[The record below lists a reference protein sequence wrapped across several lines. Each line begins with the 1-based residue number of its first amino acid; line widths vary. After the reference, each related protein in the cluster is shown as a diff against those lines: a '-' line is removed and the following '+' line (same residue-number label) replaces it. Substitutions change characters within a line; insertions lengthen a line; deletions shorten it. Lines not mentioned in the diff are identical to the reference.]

1 MKTEFRQNAVSI
13 KRSFDKSGEAT
24 MDKEDAI
31 EVMSHLA
38 VKLADSVAIED
49 MVSAYAEFLAHINTS
64 VTEEDFAFLAT
75 IGAMIYQKG
84 FREYDSG
91 VQTNQLMARLRQTA

>member
-1 MKTEFRQNAVSI
+1 
-13 KRSFDKSGEAT
+13 

-31 EVMSHLA
+31 GVMSHLA
-38 VKLADSVAIED
+38 VKLGDSVAIED
-49 MVSAYAEFLAHINTS
+49 MVSAYAEFLAHIKS
-64 VTEEDFAFLAT
+64 SMTEEDFAFLAT

-91 VQTNQLMARLRQTA
+91 VQTDLLMTRLRQAA

>member
-1 MKTEFRQNAVSI
+1 
-13 KRSFDKSGEAT
+13 

-31 EVMSHLA
+31 AVMSHLA
-38 VKLADSVAIED
+38 GKLQDSILIED
-49 MVSAYAEFLAHINTS
+49 MVSAYAEFLAHIKSS

-91 VQTNQLMARLRQTA
+91 VQTDLLMARLRQVA

>member
-1 MKTEFRQNAVSI
+1 
-13 KRSFDKSGEAT
+13 
-24 MDKEDAI
+24 
-31 EVMSHLA
+31 
-38 VKLADSVAIED
+38 
-49 MVSAYAEFLAHINTS
+49 MVSAYAEFLAHIKSS

-91 VQTNQLMARLRQTA
+91 VQTDLLMARLRQVA

>member
-1 MKTEFRQNAVSI
+1 
-13 KRSFDKSGEAT
+13 

-38 VKLADSVAIED
+38 DKLQDSLAIED
-49 MVSAYAEFLAHINTS
+49 MVSAYAEFLAHIKAS

-75 IGAMIYQKG
+75 VGAMIYQKG

-91 VQTNQLMARLRQTA
+91 VQTDLLMARLRQIA

>member
-1 MKTEFRQNAVSI
+1 
-13 KRSFDKSGEAT
+13 
-24 MDKEDAI
+24 MDKDEAI

-38 VKLADSVAIED
+38 GKLQDSVVIED
-49 MVSAYAEFLAHINTS
+49 MVSAYAEFLAHIKTT

-84 FREYDSG
+84 FREYDSI
-91 VQTNQLMARLRQTA
+91 VQTNQLMERLRQVA

>member
-1 MKTEFRQNAVSI
+1 MRT
-13 KRSFDKSGEAT
+13 GEAK

-49 MVSAYAEFLAHINTS
+49 MVSAYAEFLAHINST

-84 FREYDSG
+84 FREYDSS
-91 VQTNQLMARLRQTA
+91 VQTNLLMARLRQAA

>member
-1 MKTEFRQNAVSI
+1 
-13 KRSFDKSGEAT
+13 

-38 VKLADSVAIED
+38 FKLASSVAIED
-49 MVSAYAEFLAHINTS
+49 MVAAYAEFLAHIRSS

-75 IGAMIYQKG
+75 IGAMIYRKG
-84 FREYDSG
+84 FREYDSC
-91 VQTNQLMARLRQTA
+91 VQTDQLMARLRLPA